1 MDNVWIIII
10 TSLISGILATILT
23 IIVQRI
29 SEVKRSKRDIFEIL
43 MSHRYMIPDKIN
55 VEALNKI
62 DVVFYKDESVR
73 KSWGE
78 FLAAADAAKE
88 TPNRTTDVN
97 DKYLRLL
104 EEIAKVIGYNNINW
118 ENIKKYYF
126 PQGLSTK
133 IMEEETLRKVQIQQA
148 LQESKQDRKNP
159 SVSAQEVGFQFV
171 MKALDSPNGMETLQ
185 KIIELGS
192 KGDKK

>member
-29 SEVKRSKRDIFEIL
+29 SEVKKTKRDIFEIL
-43 MSHRYMIPDKIN
+43 MSHRYMIPDKTN

-62 DVVFYKDESVR
+62 DVVFYKNETVIKAWR
-73 KSWGE
+73 E
-78 FLAAADAAKE
+78 FLITADAAN
-88 TPNRTTDVN
+88 TSPNKVTEVN

-104 EEIAKVIGYNNINW
+104 EEIAKIIGYSKINW

-133 IMEEETLRKVQIQQA
+133 ILEEETLRKAQIQQA
-148 LQESKQDRKNP
+148 LQESKQDKRNP
-159 SVSAQEVGFQFV
+159 SVSAQEMGFQFV
-171 MKALDSPNGMETLQ
+171 LKALDSPNGMELIQ
-185 KIIELGS
+185 KMIEFGA

>member
-29 SEVKRSKRDIFEIL
+29 SEVKKTKRDIFEIL
-43 MSHRYMIPDKIN
+43 MSHRYMIPDKTN

-62 DVVFYKDESVR
+62 DVVFYKNETVIKAWR
-73 KSWGE
+73 E
-78 FLAAADAAKE
+78 FLITADAAN
-88 TPNRTTDVN
+88 TSPNKVTEVN

-104 EEIAKVIGYNNINW
+104 EEIAKIIGYSKINW

-133 IMEEETLRKVQIQQA
+133 ILEEETLRKAQIQQA
-148 LQESKQDRKNP
+148 LQESKQDKRNP
-159 SVSAQEVGFQFV
+159 SVSEQEMGFQFV
-171 MKALDSPNGMETLQ
+171 LKALDSPNGMELIQ
-185 KIIELGS
+185 KMIEFGA